1 MSVYRIQFRNGNF
14 INVDAKKHEKTDKG
28 LFVLYGKDG
37 EVVSEF
43 NISDVMSWQRLEKKE
58 VQISAL

>member
-1 MSVYRIQFRNGNF
+1 MSVYRIQFKNGNF
-14 INVDAKKHEKTDKG
+14 INVDAEKHEKTGEG

-43 NISDVMSWQRLEKKE
+43 NASDVMSWDILKKKE
-58 VQISAL
+58 VKFSAL